1 MRITGN
7 NEKLSKKCNYKLGAT
22 LGVMAYTLVAWRQ
35 EDQVKVIL
43 SSIVSLLQLGLDNEF
58 RGRLGYTAK
67 SYLTKPN
74 QKQK

>member
-1 MRITGN
+1 MRN
-7 NEKLSKKCNYKLGAT
+7 CPKKCNYKRGAR
-22 LGVMAYTLVAWRQ
+22 LGVMAYTLGGLEAGGSGQ
-35 EDQVKVIL
+35 VIL